1 VTIIG
6 RRDIVIDRAVAII
19 DRHGILV
26 GMLICVLPLVF
37 AVWCAGAFGPRDT
50 ELPAA
55 EEQAVVNRP
64 HNIFDDMP
72 PQRQALE
79 TTEEDCRT
87 LHGIYD
93 GVRCVLPRLAR

>member
-1 VTIIG
+1 M
-6 RRDIVIDRAVAII
+6 VIDRALAMI
-19 DRHGILV
+19 DRHGLLV
-26 GMLICVLPLVF
+26 GMLICILPLVF
-37 AVWCAGAFGPRDT
+37 AVWCVGLFEPQLPGDS

-55 EEQAVVNRP
+55 DELAAAKP

-79 TTEEDCRT
+79 TTEQDCRT

-93 GVRCVLPRLAR
+93 GVRCVLPHLAR